1 MTAERRLD
9 EAGDTTSDD
18 DEALADE
25 TAEECFGGEDNA
37 RKTAG
42 LISSFVSSWE
52 RHKHDTAPAEWLAN
66 EFRKYPNLWEGE
78 EEMVATAK
86 EVVANVERRNADQA
100 SLHAH
105 VDAGKSKAS
114 WLAGKIEEG
123 AAAAG
128 ASSVGAYAT
137 KIEHGLD
144 AVNEEMRD
152 AVRTKSFTF
161 NQNRNLDGLIA
172 EQHHAATFNLDA
184 VAKGSP
190 LRAKVLGST
199 KKNSVDI
206 VIQDGDKIVRR
217 YQSKYG
223 KDANATQSQFADGD
237 YRGQGK
243 LVADGQEDAIANAT
257 NVIEAQDVRSK
268 PLSKAEAKRLQERAQ
283 QEQEARQYE
292 WNDVNRIEIAKG
304 IGKQAAANAAMV
316 CVFQGARI
324 LGRRVWNSLRGKE
337 NQSASEDLR
346 EFFESSIKGATHVG
360 VQTAVSGAVVVAVKN
375 GLIKSLQN
383 TPVGHIVNVVHVG
396 MENAKVFWKFAK
408 GDLTVEETLD
418 AVGTTTASAIGG
430 LAGVAKG
437 IALGSAMGP
446 VGSFVGGIVGGIAG
460 SKIGEAVWIGS
471 KAIIKAAAKA
481 VASALEGTVQMV
493 KSGLRT
499 SNPLNWAV

>member
-1 MTAERRLD
+1 MTAKRRLD
-9 EAGDTTSDD
+9 AGDTTSDD

-25 TAEECFGGEDNA
+25 TAEECFGGEENA

-52 RHKHDTAPAEWLAN
+52 RHKHDTAPADWLAN

-100 SLHAH
+100 SLQAH

-137 KIEHGLD
+137 DIEQTLQTANYEMLD
-144 AVNEEMRD
+144 TVTTA
-152 AVRTKSFTF
+152 SGTF
-161 NQNRNLDGLIA
+161 NQGKNLDGLIA
-172 EQHHAATFNLDA
+172 EQHHVDTFNLDA
-184 VAKGSP
+184 AAKGSP
-190 LRAKVLGST
+190 LRAEVRGSL

-206 VIQDGDKIVRR
+206 VIKDGNKIVRR

-223 KDANATQSQFADGD
+223 KDAKATQSQFADGD

-243 LVADGQEDAIANAT
+243 LVADGQEDAVANAT
-257 NVIEAQDVRSK
+257 NVIEAQDVSSK
-268 PLSKAEAKRLQERAQ
+268 PLSKAEAKRQ
-283 QEQEARQYE
+283 QEQVQQEEEAREYE
-292 WNDVNRIEIAKG
+292 WNEVNRIEIAKR
-304 IGKQAAANAAMV
+304 IGKQAAASAALT
-316 CVFQGARI
+316 CALQGARI

-337 NQSASEDLR
+337 SQSASEDIQ

-360 VQTAVSGAVVVAVKN
+360 VQTAVCGAVVVAVKN
-375 GLIKSLQN
+375 GLINSLKN
-383 TPVGHIVNVVHVG
+383 TPVGQIVNVVHAG
-396 MENAKVFWKFAK
+396 IENAKVLWRFAK
-408 GDLTVEETLD
+408 GDLTAEETLD
-418 AVGTTTASAIGG
+418 AMGTTTASVVGG
-430 LAGVAKG
+430 LKGAAQG
-437 IALGSAMGP
+437 IALGSVMGP

-460 SKIGEAVWIGS
+460 SKIGDAVWRGS
-471 KAIIKAAAKA
+471 KAIVKAATKA
-481 VASALEGTVQMV
+481 ASLLEGAVQIV
-493 KSGLRT
+493 KRGLRML
-499 SNPLNWAV
+499 NPLNWAA

>member
-1 MTAERRLD
+1 MTAEHRLD
-9 EAGDTTSDD
+9 DAGNTTPDD

-137 KIEHGLD
+137 KIDQTLQTANG
-144 AVNEEMRD
+144 EMFG
-152 AVRTKSFTF
+152 FTF

-172 EQHHAATFNLDA
+172 EQHHADTFNLDA

-190 LRAKVLGST
+190 LRAEVQRSL

-206 VIQDGDKIVRR
+206 FVKDGEGKGKIVQR

-223 KDANATQSQFADGD
+223 KDAEATQELFAEGD
-237 YRGQGK
+237 YRGQRK

-283 QEQEARQYE
+283 QDQEARQYE

-316 CVFQGARI
+316 CVFQGAHI

-337 NQSASEDLR
+337 NQSASDDLR
-346 EFFESSIKGATHVG
+346 EFFESSIKGAAHVG

-375 GLIKSLQN
+375 GLIKSLKN
-383 TPVGHIVNVVHVG
+383 TPVGRIVQVVHVG
-396 MENAKVFWKFAK
+396 LENAKVLWKFAK
-408 GDLTVEETLD
+408 GELTVEETLD
-418 AVGTTTASAIGG
+418 AMGTTTASAIGG

-481 VASALEGTVQMV
+481 AASALEGAVQMI
-493 KSGLRT
+493 KSGLRVL
-499 SNPLNWAV
+499 NPLNWAV